1 MLLYRI
7 IRILEVLAWFILPM
21 LFLLLFFLGIAIV
34 VVGTHYHLSGLEPV
48 FSLAFFNFGLLF

>member
-21 LFLLLFFLGIAIV
+21 LFLVLFFLGIAIV

-48 FSLAFFNFGLLF
+48 FSLAFSI